1 METIY
6 LQHPYKQ
13 DQIPT
18 DSVILALGYFDGV
31 HLGHQAVIKRAKE
44 EADRRNCKLAVMSF
58 NQHPSIVFQKLDAE
72 SMKYLSILDR
82 KKELMAAL
90 DVDYF
95 YVVEFTYDFGTLR
108 PQEFVDQY
116 LVGLNAEAIVAGFD
130 YTYGPKAI
138 ANMARLPGYAKQR
151 FDVIEVSQ
159 QSAENKEKIS
169 STSIRQAL
177 DDGDL
182 LKVNNMLGYIY
193 QFSGRVMHGDAR
205 GRQLGYPTANIKLG
219 RYIRLPKVG
228 VYVVSIKVKDEW
240 HQGMASIGYNIT
252 FEKNRQKTVEVNI
265 FDFDKMIYGE
275 KVTVRWHYYL
285 RDEVKFDGIEGLIE
299 QLEQDEIDARAYFVE
314 HPNELDEALLF

>member
-6 LQHPYKQ
+6 LQHPYNKE
-13 DQIPT
+13 DIPT
-18 DSVILALGYFDGV
+18 DSIVLALGYFDGV
-31 HLGHQAVIKRAKE
+31 HLGHQAVIKRARE
-44 EADRRNCKLAVMSF
+44 EAERRNCKLAVMSF

-72 SMKYLSILDR
+72 SMRYLSILER

-90 DVDYF
+90 GVDYF

-130 YTYGPKAI
+130 YTYGPKTI
-138 ANMARLPGYAKQR
+138 ADMSRLPKYAKQR

-159 QSAENKEKIS
+159 QSAENREKIS

-182 LKVNNMLGYIY
+182 HKANQMLGYIY
-193 QFSGRVMHGDAR
+193 QFDGRVMHGDAR
-205 GRQLGYPTANIKLG
+205 GRELGYPTANIKLG

-252 FEKNRQKTVEVNI
+252 FEENRQKTVEVNI

-275 KVTVRWHYYL
+275 KVTVRWHHYL
-285 RDEVKFDGIEGLIE
+285 RDEVKFSGIEPLIE
-299 QLEQDEIDARAYFVE
+299 QLDQDEMDARAYFVK
-314 HPNELDEALLF
+314 HPDELLEDHLL